1 MDWVILVISGA
12 MEAVWAQ
19 ALDRSEGF
27 SQPVPTLRK
36 RSQRAL
42 SRIEILA

>member
-1 MDWVILVISGA
+1 

-27 SQPVPTLRK
+27 TQHYLSIVFLV
-36 RSQRAL
+36 AL
-42 SRIEILA
+42 AVSM

>member
-1 MDWVILVISGA
+1 

-27 SQPVPTLRK
+27 PQPFPSIVFLV
-36 RSQRAL
+36 AL
-42 SRIEILA
+42 AASM